1 MAQMQMNAADF
12 STTDLHLASYLLGA
26 KDRPLLRINGRAGQ
40 SVFVFGNVTPE
51 DVQSFYAG
59 APSDARKVLG
69 ALRDLKGLLAQGDR
83 R

>member
-1 MAQMQMNAADF
+1 MPRMQMESAEFNT
-12 STTDLHLASYLLGA
+12 SDLHLAAYLLA
-26 KDRPLLRINGRAGQ
+26 TDHPLLRINGRAGQ
-40 SVFVFGNVTPE
+40 RAFVFGNVTHE
-51 DVQSFYAG
+51 DVQRFYAG